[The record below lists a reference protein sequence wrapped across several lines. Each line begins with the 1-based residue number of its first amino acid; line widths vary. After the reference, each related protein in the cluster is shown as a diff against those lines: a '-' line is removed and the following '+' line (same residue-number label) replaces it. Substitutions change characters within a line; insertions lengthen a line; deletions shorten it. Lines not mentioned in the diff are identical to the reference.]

1 MALYS
6 IIRVYEVQADTQQQA
21 TDRMI
26 EALTLHVEWDY
37 HVKDVIRAPGAKP
50 GQGKPVVLKPPAGW
64 LSLIAQQLTG
74 KARWAIVA
82 PPQHQFGGNRNI
94 SRWDTYFS
102 RKEVIP
108 IISYT
113 LVKCVIDDV
122 DEVAAEPVKRYGKT
136 QKWYR
141 RITVHTESGEAFE
154 LLLEAHGKQ
163 PLELRRKSYFEW
175 LIPHLFKLKN
185 TK

>member
-1 MALYS
+1 
-6 IIRVYEVQADTQQQA
+6 
-21 TDRMI
+21 
-26 EALTLHVEWDY
+26 
-37 HVKDVIRAPGAKP
+37 
-50 GQGKPVVLKPPAGW
+50 
-64 LSLIAQQLTG
+64 
-74 KARWAIVA
+74 
-82 PPQHQFGGNRNI
+82 
-94 SRWDTYFS
+94 
-102 RKEVIP
+102 VIP

-154 LLLEAHGKQ
+154 LLLEAYGKQ

-175 LIPHLFKLKN
+175 LIPYLFKPKN
-185 TK
+185 MKWLVYRPFTTSAVMDGSRGATCLPTGKTPEIGGGCI